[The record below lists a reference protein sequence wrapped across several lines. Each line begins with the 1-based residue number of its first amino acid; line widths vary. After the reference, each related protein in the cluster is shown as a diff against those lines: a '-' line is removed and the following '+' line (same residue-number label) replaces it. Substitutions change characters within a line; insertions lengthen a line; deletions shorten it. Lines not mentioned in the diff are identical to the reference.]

1 MAMHVEKANGDKPQR
16 IHVFAR
22 TIASPFIYLYNNF
35 TYAAAASGYWAGWE
49 EMKIEIPLITGIAR
63 WIKVESVQVKD
74 KPAGIKEDQ
83 IVDDKEVP
91 YCGSHLAPYM
101 FRGRL
106 LLFTLEVTSR
116 AVADEKK
123 DNPPAQEYD
132 IRLSWTERR
141 DGVWTTRNLCPDPVV
156 HKPGRKVFPK
166 GDINI
171 AVPELVY
178 PGQYALIPSL
188 QGSVPGSGVLI
199 SLISLTKDKQQLG
212 TWLFDGGHLSISS
225 EIVGSLDKFEFN
237 NRSFG
242 IIEETSNYARCMT
255 SLQFDGS
262 FDTSALAVPR
272 IEASSSSR
280 LKFDDKFGPSIIYDN
295 AVEKKKENFYNAIV
309 GDLMAE
315 LAGSTD
321 CKRVVEKL
329 ADGIVNDKNLLD
341 LGSSG
346 VTKALANRF
355 GASSDTLDA
364 SQLKDTRTLSFN
376 ERSKLYSIYNW
387 ELGLHVPMLMADKLL
402 QSQQYEA
409 ALKICQLIFDPSV
422 SKGDNDV
429 DARRC
434 WKFAPFRAASTAT
447 IEDVFV
453 KLATT
458 REE

>member
-1 MAMHVEKANGDKPQR
+1 MYVEKADGDKPQR

-22 TIASPFIYLYNNF
+22 TIASPFLYLYNNF

-49 EMKIEIPLITGIAR
+49 EIKIEIPLITGIAR
-63 WIKVESVQVKD
+63 WITVKSD
-74 KPAGIKEDQ
+74 GANPNPTFSY
-83 IVDDKEVP
+83 VDTKEVP

-116 AVADEKK
+116 AVAADKK
-123 DNPPAQEYD
+123 DDPPEQKYD

-141 DGVWTTRNLCPDPVV
+141 NGVWTTRKLCPDPVV
-156 HKPGRKVFPK
+156 HKPTRTVVKAGEIQVAAL
-166 GDINI
+166 D
-171 AVPELVY
+171 VVH
-178 PGQYALIPSL
+178 PGQYALVPSL
-188 QGSVPGSGVLI
+188 QGTVPGSGVLV
-199 SLISLTKDKQQLG
+199 SLVSVVGSKEKLG
-212 TWLFDGGHLSISS
+212 TWLFDGGQLSKSS
-225 EIVGSLDKFEFN
+225 EKVTSLDKVEYTN
-237 NRSFG
+237 LSFG
-242 IIEETSNYARCMT
+242 IVEETSTNAPFMA

-262 FDTSALAVPR
+262 FDNSALAVPR

-280 LKFDDKFGPSIIYDN
+280 SKFDDKFGPSIIYDN
-295 AVEKKKENFYNAIV
+295 AVEKKKESFYNAIV

-321 CKRVVEKL
+321 CKRLVEKL

-346 VTKALANRF
+346 VTTALVNRF
-355 GASSDTLDA
+355 GASPDALDT
-364 SQLKDTRTLSFN
+364 SQLKDTRMLSFN

-387 ELGLHVPMLMADKLL
+387 ELGLHIPMLMADKLL
-402 QSQQYEA
+402 LSQQYEA

-422 SKGDNDV
+422 SKGDNGM

-434 WKFAPFRAASTAT
+434 WKFAPFRAASTAS
-447 IEDVFV
+447 IEDMFV

-458 REE
+458 SEE